1 MAAVKQRQM
10 ADKGLQESS
19 WAQQQV
25 WQQLHH
31 MSFYAELSD
40 ILGNKTHA
48 SPSAAAASIAT
59 SDCPA
64 ASLSASDT
72 EFHAWLHLWEWVVSY
87 QHIS

>member
-1 MAAVKQRQM
+1 MAAVKQQSQM
-10 ADKGLQESS
+10 ADKGLQESR

-31 MSFYAELSD
+31 MSFYIELSD
-40 ILGNKTHA
+40 ILGNKPHA

-64 ASLSASDT
+64 ASIS
-72 EFHAWLHLWEWVVSY
+72 EWVSSFLTAH
-87 QHIS
+87 QHIIGHSVR